1 MNSPHAGHRE
11 RLRGRFLSEGLDGF
25 DEHNVLELLLFY
37 AVPRGDVN
45 PLAHRLIDAFGSL
58 AGVLDAPVE
67 ALCRVEGMGV
77 RTAALLS
84 MMPALFRR
92 YQISGRAD
100 GVCLDTAEK
109 AGAYLLPRFV
119 GRRNECVYLLCLD
132 AKGKPVCC
140 RQLFEGSV
148 NAAQV
153 GARRVVETAL
163 SVNAAGV
170 ILAHNHL
177 SGIALPSPEDEE
189 TTRRLQGALDAVGI
203 PLIDHIIVADED
215 YVSLAQSGLLTS
227 QP

>member
-1 MNSPHAGHRE
+1 MNNPHAGHRK

-37 AVPRGDVN
+37 AVPQGDVN
-45 PLAHRLIDAFGSL
+45 PLAHRLIDTFGSL
-58 AGVLDAPVE
+58 AGVLDAPAE
-67 ALCRVEGMGV
+67 ALCRVDGV
-77 RTAALLS
+77 GACTAALLS

-92 YQISGRAD
+92 YQMSGQLNSL
-100 GVCLDTAEK
+100 CLDTAEK
-109 AGAYLLPRFV
+109 AGAYLLPRFI
-119 GRRNECVYLLCLD
+119 GCRNECVYLLCLD
-132 AKGKPVCC
+132 AKSKPVCC
-140 RQLFEGSV
+140 RRLFEGSV

-189 TTRRLQGALDAVGI
+189 TTRRLQGALEAVGI
-203 PLIDHIIVADED
+203 PLIDHIIVADGD
-215 YVSLAQSGLLTS
+215 CVSLAQSGLLAAR
-227 QP
+227 P